1 MVKYARQNFI
11 FQEVTERKGVYM
23 KMRKILSLV
32 LACLMTVSMLAFTA
46 FAAKEPFYVLR
57 ANQGNQTGFA
67 AEAVTASL
75 GHDTANDIVYYHYVP
90 KESADWMHF
99 AWHDAGG
106 KFEWKSPVTMGIVMR
121 TNMANAVPSVR
132 FCDRQDKNVTITK
145 KADAIKGKGEWEIV
159 WLPTVTADD
168 VTSSGF
174 AGLTHIQ
181 GFAMG
186 EAIIGKDNL
195 TSGLYFDIAGYAFF
209 NDTIDNVKSIDL
221 IKTLGLGDNGK
232 LEFALTDNG
241 KPAASAPATTT
252 KPAESSAYNVTL
264 DYTKMQRGVCDH
276 KDTGIVDVVDDSVAG
291 KAVSFKVNPKAEMQD
306 YLTIDGYGAETFGID
321 LAAYKYMHIEMK
333 FTSSTLSDV
342 TPAMRFLSTV
352 GGNIEGLPYLNT
364 TSPLKAGGKWQV
376 VTIDMSSLKGKYT
389 GDSIVKHVQFSV
401 GGREH
406 MAADFGAGDEICV
419 GKIVLSNSASY
430 TSDIAGA
437 SSTGTVNEGPKYDAP
452 DKEIDYTKF
461 QRGVCDHKDTGV
473 VNVADGVVTFVV
485 NNTPENNDHLT
496 IDGYGAEAAG
506 IDLIQYKYMTI
517 EMKFESSTIDEVYPV
532 MRFLSTVEG
541 GNISGA
547 PYVKSVEPLPADGQW
562 HKITIGMYSGLS
574 ASGALKADAATVKH
588 VQFSVGGREYKANN
602 FGNGDS
608 ISVRKITLTN
618 ENPNKD
624 KDFTVSFK
632 NGFSLA
638 TGTAP
643 ADITGKPGTK
653 FTVPEIPFTAEGYD
667 AIGWMVGSYSDKVV
681 TPGTEMEIEEQN
693 LTFDVVWRERVEA
706 KSFVAIDYASYFNG
720 ICDGSDSAT
729 AELISLNGKPVVK
742 VVPNPAMVS
751 TKGEAINLDGWSYG
765 SANINLNLYKTI
777 MVEYLYLSDNPVEG
791 NAKFNI
797 MAKNFSKS
805 TYTVAREPIIEG
817 RWAVATFDMTL
828 AEPNMV
834 ATVEPK
840 IMQAHIYPLGGNS
853 AKTMSENDVLYV
865 GKIIAI
871 PEVSTSGV
879 NHESFINGYADGTFG
894 IAGNMTRAEACTIVA
909 RLMAAGDAS
918 VPTDKTTSFT
928 DVPADQWY
936 HKYISYVESLGF
948 LKSYSGNFLPN
959 QNITRAEFVELVYN
973 MGLLQDAG
981 KNGTFT
987 DVPADHQR
995 AAVIAAAGKAGLVNG
1010 YDNGDGTFSFKPDNT
1025 ITRAE
1030 VVKVINNAYGKK
1042 PSADGIFEGAKT
1054 KFSDVTP
1061 DHWAFADI
1069 IDASVSHISYVD
1081 AEGKEIWKYVADE
1094 SLAADGFTADFEA
1107 GAKALEEYSALF
1119 DKRAAEIK
1127 ATPNADLS
1135 GITGKKYY
1143 VSSSTGS
1150 DSNDGLSEA
1159 QPLKTITAATNKA
1172 IKGDAILLKRG
1183 DMWRERIKARGVL
1196 YTAYGEGAKPIIN
1209 SNVYGD
1215 AADESLWTL
1224 VEGSTNIW
1232 KYVKNIPDVGNIVVN
1247 GNKTIEKFTKAVK
1260 FDNGI
1265 MYVGAQVVNP
1275 VQHLTEDNTFINVY
1289 DSVTAKTASL
1299 DNSTLYVRC
1308 DAGNP
1313 GKVYDSIE
1321 LCYRGHGVS
1330 AVSGMTFDNIAL
1342 FYAGSHGVA
1351 HGSAT
1356 NVKYTNMEI
1365 GWIGGAV
1372 QNTNNGSIT
1381 RFGNG
1386 IEVYGACDNFVID
1399 NCYVYQCYDAGITH
1413 QKQLGSTD
1421 ECVEKNVWFTNNV
1434 IDRCIYN
1441 IEYFMG
1447 KADKAG
1453 VTRLMENIT
1462 YEGNL
1467 LARSGY
1473 GWGYSPSRAAS
1484 IKGWDHHN
1492 NHAINFN
1499 IKNNVFI
1506 MDRVNAIDC
1515 GYGNVAWMPKL
1526 EGNTYIQKLG
1536 NTLTKMGANGAT
1548 QFMMDSTAANS
1559 LEKVLGEKGAIL
1571 YYVDSSTVVEE
1582 IK

>member
-1 MVKYARQNFI
+1 
-11 FQEVTERKGVYM
+11 M
-23 KMRKILSLV
+23 KMRKILSLI
-32 LACLMTVSMLAFTA
+32 LACLMTVSVLAFTA
-46 FAAKEPFYVLR
+46 FAAKEPLYVIR
-57 ANQGNQTGFA
+57 ANQGNRTGFS
-67 AEAVTASL
+67 AEAVTATL
-75 GHDTANDIVYYHYVP
+75 GHDTTNDIVYYHFVP
-90 KESADWMHF
+90 KESSDWMHF
-99 AWHDAGG
+99 AWHDAAG
-106 KFEWKSPVTMGIVMR
+106 KFEWKTPMTMGIVMR
-121 TNMANAVPSVR
+121 TNKESAVPSIR
-132 FCDRQDKNVTITK
+132 FCDRDGKNVTITK
-145 KADAIKGKGEWEIV
+145 KSSAIKGNGEWEIV

-168 VTSSGF
+168 VASAGF

-186 EAIIGKDNL
+186 ESIIGKDNL

-209 NDTIDNVKSIDL
+209 NDTLENVKSIDL
-221 IKTLGLGDNGK
+221 KKTLGLGDNGK
-232 LEFALTDNG
+232 LTFDRTDDG
-241 KPAASAPATTT
+241 KPSGSASVPTATPAS
-252 KPAESSAYNVTL
+252 PSAKDLVL
-264 DYTKMQRGVCDH
+264 DYTKMQRGICDH
-276 KDTGIVDVVDDSVAG
+276 KDTGVVDIVDDSAVG
-291 KAVSFKVNPKAEMQD
+291 KAVSFKINPNATMQD
-306 YLTIDGYGAETFGID
+306 YITIDGYGADSFGID
-321 LAAYKYMHIEMK
+321 LASYKYMHIEMK
-333 FTSSTLSDV
+333 FTSSKLAEV
-342 TPAMRFLSTV
+342 KPVMRFLSTT
-352 GGNIEGLPYLNT
+352 GSNIQGMPYLT
-364 TSPLKAGGKWQV
+364 ATPALKADGKWQTV
-376 VTIDMSSLKGKYT
+376 SIDMSVLAGKYS
-389 GDSIVKHVQFSV
+389 GASIVKQVQFSV

-419 GKIVLSNSASY
+419 SKIVLSNTPSFASSATGS
-430 TSDIAGA
+430 G
-437 SSTGTVNEGPKYDAP
+437 STGTVNEGPKYDAP

-461 QRGVCDHKDTGV
+461 QRGVCDHKDTGKV
-473 VNVADGVVTFVV
+473 EVKDGVVTFVV
-485 NNTPENNDHLT
+485 NNQPDNNDHLT
-496 IDGYGAEAAG
+496 IDGYGAEIAG
-506 IDLIQYKYMTI
+506 IDLIKHKYMTI
-517 EMKFESSTIDEVYPV
+517 EMKLESSTIEEVYPV
-532 MRFLSTVEG
+532 MRFLSTIES
-541 GNISGA
+541 GNINGA
-547 PYVKSVEPLPADGQW
+547 PYVRSAEPLPADGEW
-562 HKITIGMYSGLS
+562 HKITIGMYNGVS
-574 ASGALKADAATVKH
+574 ASGILKSDVATVKH

-602 FGNGDS
+602 FGNGDK

-618 ENPNKD
+618 DNPNKN
-624 KDFTVSFK
+624 KDFTVSFM

-638 TGTAP
+638 EGTAP
-643 ADITGKPGTK
+643 ADIVGKPGTK
-653 FTVPEIPFTAEGYD
+653 FTIPEVPFKAEGYD
-667 AIGWMVGSYSDKVV
+667 AIGWMQGSYSDKVIV
-681 TPGTEMEIEEQN
+681 PGTEMEIGEEN
-693 LTFDVVWRERVEA
+693 MTFDVVWRERVEA
-706 KSFVAIDYASYFNG
+706 KDFVSIDYASYFNG
-720 ICDGSDSAT
+720 ICDNSDSAK
-729 AELISLNGKPVVK
+729 AEVISLNGKPVVK
-742 VVPNPAMVS
+742 VVPNPAVTS
-751 TKGEAINLDGWSYG
+751 KSEAINLDGWSYG
-765 SANINLNLYKTI
+765 GANLNLNLYKTI
-777 MVEYLYLSDNPVEG
+777 MIEYLYLSDNPVEG

-805 TYTVAREPIIEG
+805 TYTVAREPIVEG

-828 AEPNMV
+828 AEPNMI

-853 AKTMSENDVLYV
+853 TKLMSANDVLYV

-871 PEVSTSGV
+871 PEVTTSGV

-909 RLMAAGDAS
+909 RLMAAGDAN

-928 DVPADQWY
+928 DVDASQWY

-987 DVPADHQR
+987 DVPADHAR
-995 AAVIAAAGKAGLVNG
+995 AEVIAAAGKAGLVNG
-1010 YDNGDGTFSFKPDNT
+1010 YDNGDGTFSFKPDAT

-1042 PSADGIFEGAKT
+1042 PTADGIFEAAKN
-1054 KFSDVTP
+1054 KFSDVP
-1061 DHWAFADI
+1061 ADHWAFADI
-1069 IDASVSHISYVD
+1069 IDASVSHISAID
-1081 AEGKEIWKYVADE
+1081 ADGKEIWKYVNDNVIT
-1094 SLAADGFTADFEA
+1094 SDGFVADLEA
-1107 GAKALEEYSALF
+1107 GAKALEEYTALF
-1119 DKRAAEIK
+1119 DKRAEEIK
-1127 ATPNADLS
+1127 NTPNMDLS
-1135 GITGKKYY
+1135 TITGKKYY
-1143 VSSSTGS
+1143 VSSSTGN
-1150 DSNDGLSEA
+1150 DANDGLTEA
-1159 QPLKTITAATNKA
+1159 TALKTITAATNKA
-1172 IKGDAILLKRG
+1172 VKGDAVLLKRG
-1183 DMWRERIKARGVL
+1183 DMWRERVKARGVL

-1224 VEGSTNIW
+1224 VDGTTNIW
-1232 KYVKNIPDVGNIVVN
+1232 KYAKTIPDVGNIVVN
-1247 GNKTIEKFTKAVK
+1247 GNKTIEKLASTVK
-1260 FDNGI
+1260 INNSMMF
-1265 MYVGAQVVNP
+1265 VGGQALDP
-1275 VQHLTEDNTFINVY
+1275 AIHLTKDNMFVSMYTSINGN
-1289 DSVTAKTASL
+1289 SANL
-1299 DNSTLYVRC
+1299 DTSELFVRC

-1365 GWIGGAV
+1365 GWIGGSA
-1372 QNTNNGSIT
+1372 QNANNGSIT

-1386 IEVYGACDNFVID
+1386 IEVYGGCDNFVID

-1421 ECVEKNVWFTNNV
+1421 DCVEKNVWFTNNV

-1473 GWGYSPSRAAS
+1473 GWGYGPTRSAS

-1515 GYGNVAWMPKL
+1515 GYGNVAWMPVL
-1526 EGNTYIQKLG
+1526 SGNTYIQKLG

-1548 QFMMDSTAANS
+1548 QYLMDSTSAYC
-1559 LEKVLGEKGAIL
+1559 LEKVLGEEGAVL
-1571 YYVDSSTVVEE
+1571 YYVDKNVVVEE